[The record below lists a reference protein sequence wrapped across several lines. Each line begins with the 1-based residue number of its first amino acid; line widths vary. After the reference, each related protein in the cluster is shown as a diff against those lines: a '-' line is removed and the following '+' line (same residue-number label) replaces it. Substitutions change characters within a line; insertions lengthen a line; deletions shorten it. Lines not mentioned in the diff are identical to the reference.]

1 MDYLSKDIVYEC
13 IGYLHWKEYY
23 DVCELF
29 CIPLEIKRY
38 SYQHTWYMTDPY
50 DMCDGK
56 REYVEVLRY
65 LYENEYESIKTCINA
80 CIYLLVSRG
89 YLTSLKIFEKE
100 ITISIMHHTIA
111 YGHTNI
117 IQYLHKDLD
126 IPLPMKLKN
135 DTLSVL
141 IAYGYVDMFIYLHNN
156 GVVYDKK
163 YLVDYV
169 NRMKRYEFLG
179 SIQN

>member
-1 MDYLSKDIVYEC
+1 MDYLPKDIVYEC

-29 CIPLEIKRY
+29 CIPLEMTRY
-38 SYQHTWYMTDPY
+38 GYQHTWYISDLY

-56 REYVEVLRY
+56 REYVEVLGY
-65 LYENEYESIKTCINA
+65 LYENKYESIKNCISV
-80 CIYLLVSRG
+80 CICLLVSKG

-100 ITISIMHHTIA
+100 ITFSIMRYTLA

-126 IPLPMKLKN
+126 ISLPMKISN

-141 IAYGYVDMFIYLHNN
+141 IAYGNVDLFIYLHNN

-163 YLVDYV
+163 YLVEYA